1 MDIKYKV
8 KTAPTIH
15 PVTLDQLKANLHI
28 LSTDV
33 DASRDAYLQDLLYAA
48 EDWTQARIGR
58 QICRATYTAYLSD
71 FPLDG
76 DLVIHFGPVDS
87 ITSVKYYASGATTT
101 TTLSASLYQLDNVDL
116 SAVLRFI
123 EIPSVNTDRLNPV
136 EIEFLNGWTTAD
148 AVPRKVK
155 DAIILY
161 ASERYLNPENRQL
174 NFGTSIRVTQAENLL
189 TEFRPQRY

>member
-8 KTAPTIH
+8 KTAPTLH
-15 PVTLDQLKANLHI
+15 PVTLAQLKANLHI
-28 LSTDV
+28 IDTDV
-33 DASRDAYLQDLLYAA
+33 ARDAYLQELLYAA
-48 EDWTQARIGR
+48 EDWAQARIGR

-71 FPLDG
+71 WPADG
-76 DLVIHFGPVDS
+76 DLVIHFGPVES
-87 ITSVKYYASGATTT
+87 ITSVKYYASGASTT
-101 TTLSASLYQLDNVDL
+101 TTLSSSLYQLDNVER

-123 EIPSVNTDRLNPV
+123 EMPSLNTDRLNPV

-148 AVPRKVK
+148 DVPRKIK

-174 NFGTSIRVTQAENLL
+174 NFGTAIRVTQAENLL

>member
-15 PVTLDQLKANLHI
+15 PVTLAQLKANLHI

-48 EDWTQARIGR
+48 EDWAQARIGR
-58 QICRATYTAYLSD
+58 QICRATYTAYLSE
-71 FPLDG
+71 FPSGG

-123 EIPSVNTDRLNPV
+123 EMPSLNTDRLNAI
-136 EIEFLNGWTTAD
+136 EIELLNGWTTAD
-148 AVPRKVK
+148 VVPRKIK

>member
-1 MDIKYKV
+1 MNLKYKV
-8 KTAPTIH
+8 KTAPTLH
-15 PVTLDQLKANLHI
+15 PVTLAQLKANLHI
-28 LSTDV
+28 IDTDV
-33 DASRDAYLQDLLYAA
+33 ARDAYLQELLYAA
-48 EDWTQARIGR
+48 EDWAQARIGR

-71 FPLDG
+71 WPADG
-76 DLVIHFGPVDS
+76 DLVIHFGPVES
-87 ITSVKYYASGATTT
+87 ITSVKYYASGASTT
-101 TTLSASLYQLDNVDL
+101 TTLSSSLYQLDNVER

-123 EIPSVNTDRLNPV
+123 EMPSLNTNRLNPV

-148 AVPRKVK
+148 DVPRKIK